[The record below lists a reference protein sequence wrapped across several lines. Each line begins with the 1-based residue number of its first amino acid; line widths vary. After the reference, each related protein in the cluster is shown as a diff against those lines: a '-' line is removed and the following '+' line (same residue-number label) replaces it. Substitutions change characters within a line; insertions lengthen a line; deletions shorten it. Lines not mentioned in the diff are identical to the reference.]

1 MLSDEIIKAIR
12 GIRKTPKEQIRN
24 PFEIQLVVVNLQDIE
39 RNIMASTKFK
49 DGDILVSDSHKI
61 ISILKGDYNNG
72 EFRDYACI
80 DSEGININSPGVW
93 DGITDWRLATVK
105 EKAKIST
112 AINNR
117 KQKAERDLAAIIELQ
132 KLIQ

>member
-1 MLSDEIIKAIR
+1 MK
-12 GIRKTPKEQIRN
+12 GY
-24 PFEIQLVVVNLQDIE
+24 
-39 RNIMASTKFK
+39 KFK

-80 DSEGININSPGVW
+80 DSEGININPSGVW

-105 EKAKIST
+105 EKAKLST
-112 AINNR
+112 AIKNR
-117 KQKAERDLAAIIELQ
+117 KQKAERDLAAITELQ